1 MAAFAAFLPEAE
13 ILKATPLKSLACHAK
28 LSSGGKLIVLM
39 DGAEHQV
46 PELWR
51 AKFAEIAAAFAAGD
65 FQLCKSHVEGVEP
78 VDQETADHI
87 AGNVAAYV
95 DRLAPLAEAT
105 WHRSIYRWTSA
116 GGYWEVLVDLSTVS
130 EPVSDLTL
138 HAKVYEADCSRLKID
153 SVHVP

>member
-1 MAAFAAFLPEAE
+1 M
-13 ILKATPLKSLACHAK
+13 
-28 LSSGGKLIVLM
+28 VLM
-39 DGAEHQV
+39 DDAEHSV

-51 AKFAEIAAAFAAGD
+51 AKFAAIAAAFAAGD
-65 FQLCKSHVEGVEP
+65 FQLCKSRVEGVEP
-78 VDQETADHI
+78 VDQPTADHI
-87 AGNVAAYV
+87 AANVAAYG
-95 DRLAPLAEAT
+95 DRLAPLDEAT

-138 HAKVYEADCSRLKID
+138 HAEVYEADCSRLKID

>member
-1 MAAFAAFLPEAE
+1 M
-13 ILKATPLKSLACHAK
+13 
-28 LSSGGKLIVLM
+28 VLM
-39 DGAEHQV
+39 DGAEHPV

-65 FQLCKSHVEGVEP
+65 FQLCMSHIEGVEP

-87 AGNVAAYV
+87 AGNVAAYG
-95 DRLAPLAEAT
+95 DRLAPLDEAT
-105 WHRSIYRWTSA
+105 WHRSIYAWA

-138 HAKVYEADCSRLKID
+138 HAEVYEADCSRLKIN